1 MFYLGVV
8 YIIQF
13 DNTGDTMESNVIVT
27 VYQNQDDE
35 ATQIIYEGA
44 GMLKHED
51 NWHILEYNN
60 KEETNKLSINTT
72 ECKLIRKGTH
82 NTELTLSFIN
92 ESNIIIE
99 TEYGVLNIDVEI
111 ISIIVDDRVMSI
123 EYDIIEGKK
132 VVSSFTITW
141 LIKEVLS

>member
-1 MFYLGVV
+1 
-8 YIIQF
+8 
-13 DNTGDTMESNVIVT
+13 MESNVIVT
-27 VYQNQDDE
+27 VYQTQDNE

-44 GMLKHED
+44 GMLKRED
-51 NWHILEYNN
+51 NWCILEYNN
-60 KEETNKLSINTT
+60 KEETNKLIINTS

-92 ESNIIIE
+92 ESNVVIE
-99 TEYGVLNIDVEI
+99 TEYGVLNIEAET